1 MSNLNNGIAM
11 AIIKTIIFLVVITSA
26 TGSFAQTSPSFDC
39 TKPEKGSIEQMVC
52 QDVELSALDNKMAQ
66 VYAEATQKAVD
77 EHPPMLKAEQRG
89 WVKGRDDCWKSDDR
103 RACVITSYRDRIAE
117 LQARYRLVNITSTV
131 TYRCPNNAEVIAT
144 YFQTDPKTAIA
155 EYGDSVS
162 MMYLQPS
169 GSGTKYQG
177 RNEILWES
185 KGEAKITW
193 GYGSPEMNCVVQP
206 KVQKNK

>member
-1 MSNLNNGIAM
+1 M
-11 AIIKTIIFLVVITSA
+11 KTAQTIMVGVAALSA
-26 TGSFAQTSPSFDC
+26 TFSFAQIAPSFDC
-39 TKPEKGSIEQMVC
+39 TKVEKGSIEDVVC
-52 QDVELSALDNKMAQ
+52 EDAELSTLDNKMAQ
-66 VYAEATQKAVD
+66 VYAAATKKALE
-77 EHPPMLKAEQRG
+77 EHPPILKTEQRG
-89 WVKGRDDCWKSDDR
+89 WVKGRDDCWKSDDK

-117 LQARYRLVNITSTV
+117 LQARYRLVNITGTA

-144 YFQTDPKTAIA
+144 YFETNPKTAIA

-162 MMYLQPS
+162 TMYLQPS

-177 RNEILWES
+177 RNETLWEH

-206 KVQKNK
+206 KTEKINDD